1 MASLSATRASLLVRV
16 RDLGDQAA
24 WCEFVRIYGPLVHAY
39 GLHRGLQDAD
49 AADLVQE
56 VIRRAARSVPV
67 FEYDP
72 AQGSFRGWLYTVTR
86 NELLKLVERNR
97 RGASGSGDTGM
108 HQFLQQQVDPA
119 ADAGAWDEEHERSL
133 LRRALERV
141 RPEFREA
148 TWQAFY
154 RTAVD
159 GAPAG
164 EVAQALGISVGA
176 VYIAR
181 SRVTARLREEI
192 AALGEA

>member
-56 VIRRAARSVPV
+56 VIRRATRSVPV

-97 RGASGSGDTGM
+97 RGASGAGDTGV
-108 HQFLQQQVDPA
+108 QQLLQQQVDPA
-119 ADAGAWDEEHERSL
+119 DAAAWDEEHERCL

-148 TWQAFY
+148 TWQAFC

-164 EVAQALGISVGA
+164 DVARALGISVGA

-181 SRVTARLREEI
+181 SRVTARLREEV
-192 AALGEA
+192 AALGKA